1 MACLLSIDSAVVP
14 AMNACFDML
23 QEEALLQF
31 MFQHVTA
38 DEVIE

>member
-1 MACLLSIDSAVVP
+1 MAARCKFELFVVP
-14 AMNACFDML
+14 VL

-38 DEVIE
+38 EEVIE